1 MLRRLLTLII
11 LVLNV
16 PRNCSWWPFR
26 LSVRYWPRSDH
37 PLLHL
42 DTHIF
47 RLLGQGEAVEVGSE
61 FRVIAI
67 HHWGLL
73 LRLGHCRNSGTECLV
88 KTKGLFGIVMQ
99 GYLVITAET
108 LIETIGHPRDIKQV
122 APTVLPVERFVEVG
136 IWVGVVMTDHRKAR
150 GCLVV
155 DLLLRGCFLLALC
168 FA

>member
-1 MLRRLLTLII
+1 
-11 LVLNV
+11 
-16 PRNCSWWPFR
+16 
-26 LSVRYWPRSDH
+26 
-37 PLLHL
+37 
-42 DTHIF
+42 
-47 RLLGQGEAVEVGSE
+47 VE
-61 FRVIAI
+61 
-67 HHWGLL
+67 
-73 LRLGHCRNSGTECLV
+73 
-88 KTKGLFGIVMQ
+88 TKGLFGIVMQ

-155 DLLLRGCFLLALC
+155 DLLLRRCFLLALC